1 MRIYFVGIGGTGM
14 APMAHLAL
22 DAGFEVVGSDQQT
35 NLNTEH
41 LKERGVNIS
50 TDQSG
55 DFLSYLHNQ
64 KPIDW
69 VIYTS
74 ALPADHPELAKAD
87 SLGLTTA
94 KRDQFIPWFIKKH
107 NFKLIAV
114 AGAHGKTS
122 TTTMLIWLFQQLGVP
137 ASYLVGSTLP
147 FAEAGKFDPN
157 SRYFIYECDEYD
169 RNFLHYQPD
178 FALIPAVDYDH
189 IDIYPTLDDYHQAFS
204 QFFEQSAQVIMWRT
218 DLWDGY
224 QPDSK
229 FLFAKNINPDL
240 KILGQHNRANAQL
253 ILELLPLLGDSR
265 FALKSAIEILNQ
277 APRAG
282 RRFEPLKANLIS
294 DYAHHPAEIKAT
306 LELAHEYATL
316 HDFNQIVAVYE
327 PHQNERQVQF
337 QADYPTAFVGA
348 DQIYWLPT
356 FVARDHHD
364 QVLSPEQLVAN
375 LNQATPADFNDQ
387 LITDIKQ
394 HLRQKDLVVLMSA
407 GKLDSFIR
415 RNLDF

>member
-1 MRIYFVGIGGTGM
+1 M

-22 DAGFEVVGSDQQT
+22 DAGFEVVGNDQQT

-55 DFLSYLHNQ
+55 DFLRYLHQQ

-69 VIYTS
+69 LIYTS
-74 ALPADHPELAKAD
+74 ALPADHPELQTAEQ
-87 SLGLTTA
+87 LGLRAA
-94 KRDQFIPWFIKKH
+94 KRDQFIPWFIKQH

-122 TTTMLIWLFQQLGVP
+122 TTTMLIWLFRQLGVP

-147 FAEAGKFDPN
+147 FAEAGKFDPD

-169 RNFLHYQPD
+169 RNFLHYHPD

-189 IDIYPTLDDYHQAFS
+189 IDIYPTLENYRQAFS
-204 QFFEQSAQVIMWRT
+204 QFFDQSDRVIIWPR

-224 QPDSK
+224 HPTAK
-229 FLFAKNINPDL
+229 FVLAKDINPDL
-240 KILGQHNRANAQL
+240 TLLGAHNRANAQL
-253 ILELLPLLGDSR
+253 ILELLPLLGDQH
-265 FALKSAIEILNQ
+265 FTQTQAIEILNQ

-282 RRFEPLKANLIS
+282 RRFEALKPNLIS

-306 LELAHEYATL
+306 LGLASEYARV

-337 QADYPTAFVGA
+337 QADYPAAFAAA

-364 QVLSPEQLVAN
+364 QVLTPKQLTTD
-375 LNQATPADFNDQ
+375 LPQAQPADFDERLLAQ
-387 LITDIKQ
+387 VKQ
-394 HLRQKDLVVLMSA
+394 HLRRNDLVILMSA

>member
-35 NLNTEH
+35 NRNTEH

-55 DFLSYLHNQ
+55 DFLSYLHAQ

-74 ALPADHPELAKAD
+74 ALPANHPELTRAQT
-87 SLGLTTA
+87 LGLTTA

-122 TTTMLIWLFQQLGVP
+122 TTTMLIWLFRQLGVP

-147 FAEAGKFDPN
+147 FAEAGKFDPD

-178 FALIPAVDYDH
+178 YALIPAVDYDH
-189 IDIYPTLDDYHQAFS
+189 IDIYPTIDDYHQAFS
-204 QFFEQSAQVIMWRT
+204 QFFDQSAQIIMWPK
-218 DLWDGY
+218 DIWSGY
-224 QPDSK
+224 QPSDK
-229 FLFAKNINPDL
+229 FLLAQNINPDL
-240 KILGQHNRANAQL
+240 TLLGEHNRANAQL
-253 ILELLPLLGDSR
+253 IVELAPLLYDER
-265 FALKSAIEILNQ
+265 FNIASVIEILNS
-277 APRAG
+277 APCAG
-282 RRFEPLKANLIS
+282 RRFEALQYNLIS

-306 LELAHEYATL
+306 LELAHEYAL
-316 HDFNQIVAVYE
+316 QHNLNQIIAVYE

-337 QADYPTAFVGA
+337 QADYPEAFAGA

-364 QVLSPEQLVAN
+364 QVLSPAQLITD
-375 LNQATPADFNDQ
+375 LPQATVADFNDQ

-394 HLRQKDLVVLMSA
+394 HLRQNDLVILMSA
-407 GKLDSFIR
+407 GKLDSFVR
-415 RNLDF
+415 RNLN

>member
-1 MRIYFVGIGGTGM
+1 MRIYFIGIGGTGM

-55 DFLSYLHNQ
+55 DFLNYLHQQ
-64 KPIDW
+64 KSIDW

-74 ALPADHPELAKAD
+74 SLPANHPELVRAQA
-87 SLGLTTA
+87 LGLTTT

-122 TTTMLIWLFQQLGVP
+122 TTTMLIWLFHKLGVP
-137 ASYLVGSTLP
+137 ASYLVGSSLP
-147 FAEAGKFDPN
+147 FAEAGKFDPA

-178 FALIPAVDYDH
+178 YALIPAVDYDH
-189 IDIYPTLDDYHQAFS
+189 IDIYPTIEDYRQAFS
-204 QFFEQSAQVIMWRT
+204 QFFDQSTHVIMWPR
-218 DLWDGY
+218 DLWANF
-224 QPDSK
+224 QPTDK
-229 FLFAKNINPDL
+229 FLFAQDINPEL
-240 KILGQHNRANAQL
+240 KVLGKHNRANAQL
-253 ILELLPLLGDSR
+253 ILELASLLHDAH
-265 FALKSAIEILNQ
+265 FEPATIINILNQ
-277 APRAG
+277 APRAS
-282 RRFEPLKANLIS
+282 RRFEPLKDNLIS
-294 DYAHHPAEIKAT
+294 DYAHHPVEIKAT
-306 LELAHEYATL
+306 LELATEYAAL

-327 PHQNERQVQF
+327 PHQNERQIQF
-337 QADYPTAFVGA
+337 QADYPTAFAQA

-356 FVARDHHD
+356 FIARDQHD
-364 QVLSPEQLVAN
+364 QVLSPAQLISDLPKAQ
-375 LNQATPADFNDQ
+375 LADFNEQ
-387 LITDIKQ
+387 LLTDLKR
-394 HLRQKDLVVLMSA
+394 HLRQNDLVVLMSA

-415 RNLDF
+415 RNLD